1 MLTELKI
8 KHAKAGYWLDGD
20 GLYLQ
25 VSESGAK
32 SWIYRFQLNG
42 KRREMGMGSLA
53 DVSAKDARRRAAEAR
68 ALVHNK
74 IDPLEHRKQ
83 QAQAAAQRAAQIAAG
98 AITFKK
104 VSLEYIEANRA
115 GWKNVKHISQW
126 ENSLAT
132 YAYPVMGDTPVGE
145 IDTAMVLEVV
155 NPIWLTKT
163 ETAKRVRSRIELVLS
178 YAKVKGYRV
187 GENPAIWRGH
197 LENVLPKPG
206 KIAPHKHHP
215 ALPYGQMREFMG
227 KLRQHEGVSVLCL
240 EFVILTACRSGEAL
254 KAKWSE
260 IDEEKGVWIIP
271 AERMKARREH
281 RVPLSDAALAVLGAA
296 RKICQGEYIFPGVRT
311 GKPMSD
317 MSLSMLVRRIQSGIT
332 VHGFR
337 SSFRDWAAEATHY
350 PGEMAEMALAH
361 VVGNKV
367 EAAYRRGD
375 MFEKRRQL
383 MADWAAWCEPKK
395 SGNVVP
401 IKGKAAAYARAVE
414 RIDLPDDLPQ
424 DDRGGTYAKK

>member
-8 KHAKAGYWLDGD
+8 KHAKPGYWLDSD

-25 VSESGAK
+25 VGESGAK

-42 KRREMGMGSLA
+42 KRREMGLGSLS
-53 DVSAKDARRRAAEAR
+53 DVGAKDARRRAAEAR
-68 ALVHNK
+68 ARVHNK
-74 IDPLEHRKQ
+74 IDPLEHRRQ
-83 QAQAAAQRAAQIAAG
+83 QAVAAFELAARVAAG
-98 AITFKK
+98 AVTFRT

-115 GWKNVKHISQW
+115 GWKNAKHASQW
-126 ENSLAT
+126 ENTLTT
-132 YAYPVMGDTPVGE
+132 YAYPVIGEKPVGE
-145 IDTAMVLEVV
+145 VDTALVLEVL

-163 ETAKRVRSRIELVLS
+163 ETAKRLRGRIEQILS
-178 YAKVKGYRV
+178 YARVKGYRQ
-187 GENPAIWRGH
+187 GENPAAWRGH
-197 LENVLPKPG
+197 LDNVLPQPG

-215 ALPYGQMREFMG
+215 ALPYDQMGEFMMG
-227 KLRQHEGVSVLCL
+227 KLRTHEGVSVMCL

-254 KAKWSE
+254 KAKWEE
-260 IDEEKGVWIIP
+260 IDEEKGVWVIP
-271 AERMKARREH
+271 ADRMKARKEH
-281 RVPLSDAALAVLGAA
+281 RVPLSDAALAVLEDAKKL
-296 RKICQGEYIFPGVRT
+296 RQGEYVFPGVRS

-317 MSLSMLVRRIQSGIT
+317 MSLTMLLRRIHPGIT

-337 SSFRDWAAEATHY
+337 SAFRDWAAEITHY

-375 MFEKRRQL
+375 MFDKRRQM

-395 SGNVVP
+395 TATVTP
-401 IKGKAAAYARAVE
+401 IKGKAAA
-414 RIDLPDDLPQ
+414 
-424 DDRGGTYAKK
+424 

>member
-8 KHAKAGYWLDGD
+8 KHAKPGYWLDGD

-25 VSESGAK
+25 VSPAGAK

-42 KRREMGMGSLA
+42 KRREMGLGSLGN
-53 DVSAKDARRRAAEAR
+53 VTAKEARRRAAEAR
-68 ALVHNK
+68 AMVHNK
-74 IDPLEHRKQ
+74 VDPLEHRKQ
-83 QAQAAAQRAAQIAAG
+83 QAQAAITRAAEAASG

-104 VSLEYIEANRA
+104 VSLEYIEASRA
-115 GWKNVKHISQW
+115 GWKNAKHISQW

-145 IDTAMVLEVV
+145 IDTAMVLEVI

-178 YAKVKGYRV
+178 YAKVKGYRS

-206 KIAPHKHHP
+206 KIAPLRHHP
-215 ALPYGQMREFMG
+215 ALPYDQMSEFMG
-227 KLRQHEGVSVLCL
+227 KLRQHKGVSMLCL

-260 IDEEKGVWIIP
+260 IDEEKGVWVIP
-271 AERMKARREH
+271 AERMKAFREH
-281 RVPLSDAALAVLGAA
+281 RVPLSGAALAVLKEA
-296 RKICQGEYIFPGVRT
+296 RKICQGEYVFPGVRS

-317 MSLSMLVRRIQSGIT
+317 MSLSMLMRRIQSGLT
-332 VHGFR
+332 VHGNR
-337 SSFRDWAAEATHY
+337 SAFRDWAAEVTHY
-350 PGEMAEMALAH
+350 PGEMAEMALSH

-375 MFEKRRQL
+375 LFEKRRQM

-395 SGNVVP
+395 TASVTR
-401 IKGKAAAYARAVE
+401 IKSKAAA
-414 RIDLPDDLPQ
+414 
-424 DDRGGTYAKK
+424 

>member
-1 MLTELKI
+1 MLTEFAI
-8 KHAKAGYWLDGD
+8 KHAKPGYWLDGD

-25 VSESGAK
+25 VSKTGAK

-42 KRREMGMGSLA
+42 KRREMGLGSLA
-53 DVSAKDARRRAAEAR
+53 HVSARDARRHAAEAR
-68 ALVHNK
+68 AMVHNK
-74 IDPLEHRKQ
+74 VDPLVHRKQ
-83 QAQAAAQRAAQIAAG
+83 QTLAAAERAAQVAAG
-98 AITFKK
+98 AMTFKK

-115 GWKNVKHISQW
+115 GWKSAKHLGQW
-126 ENSLAT
+126 QSSLDT
-132 YAYPVMGDTPVGE
+132 YAYPIIGETPVGE

-155 NPIWLTKT
+155 NPLWLTKT
-163 ETAKRVRSRIELVLS
+163 ETAKRLRSRIELVLS
-178 YAKVKGYRV
+178 YAKVKGYRQ
-187 GENPAIWRGH
+187 GENPAAWRGH

-215 ALPYGQMREFMG
+215 AQPYVQMKEFMST
-227 KLRQHEGVSVLCL
+227 LRQHEGVSVLCL

-271 AERMKARREH
+271 GDRMKAGREH
-281 RVPLSDAALAVLGAA
+281 RVPLSDAALAVLEAA
-296 RKICQGEYIFPGVRT
+296 KKVRQGEYIFPGVRS

-317 MSLSMLVRRIQSGIT
+317 MSLSMLLRRIQPGIT

-361 VVGNKV
+361 TVGNKV

-375 MFEKRRQL
+375 MFEKRRQ
-383 MADWAAWCEPKK
+383 MMTDWAAWCEPKP
-395 SGNVVP
+395 GNVVP
-401 IKGKAAAYARAVE
+401 LMGKASA
-414 RIDLPDDLPQ
+414 
-424 DDRGGTYAKK
+424 

>member
-8 KHAKAGYWLDGD
+8 KHAKPGYWLDGD

-42 KRREMGMGSLA
+42 KRREMGLGSLA
-53 DVSAKDARRRAAEAR
+53 GVSAKEARRRAAEAR
-68 ALVHNK
+68 ALLLDK
-74 IDPLEHRKQ
+74 IDPLEHRRQ
-83 QAQAAAQRAAQIAAG
+83 QAAATFELAARVAAG
-98 AITFKK
+98 AVTFKK
-104 VSLEYIEANRA
+104 VSLAYIEANRA
-115 GWKNVKHISQW
+115 GWKNAKHVSQW
-126 ENSLAT
+126 ENTLAT
-132 YAYPVMGDTPVGE
+132 YAYPVMGEKPVGE
-145 IDTAMVLEVV
+145 VDTALVLEVL

-163 ETAKRVRSRIELVLS
+163 ETAKRLRGRIEQILS
-178 YAKVKGYRV
+178 YARVKGYRQ
-187 GENPAIWRGH
+187 GENPAAWRGH
-197 LENVLPKPG
+197 LDNVLPQPG

-215 ALPYGQMREFMG
+215 ALPFDQMGEFMG
-227 KLRQHEGVSVLCL
+227 KLRTHEGVSMLCL

-271 AERMKARREH
+271 SDRMKARKEH
-281 RVPLSDAALAVLGAA
+281 RVPLSDAALAVLEDA
-296 RKICQGEYIFPGVRT
+296 KKVCQGEYIFPGVRS

-317 MSLSMLVRRIQSGIT
+317 MSLTMLLRRLHKGVT

-337 SSFRDWAAEATHY
+337 SAFRDWAAEVTHF

-375 MFEKRRQL
+375 MFEKRRQM
-383 MADWAAWCEPKK
+383 MADWASWCEPKK
-395 SGNVVP
+395 AATVTPTKS
-401 IKGKAAAYARAVE
+401 KAAA
-414 RIDLPDDLPQ
+414 
-424 DDRGGTYAKK
+424 

>member
-42 KRREMGMGSLA
+42 KRREMGLGSLA

-68 ALVHNK
+68 AMVHNK

-83 QAQAAAQRAAQIAAG
+83 QAQAAAARAAQVAAG

-163 ETAKRVRSRIELVLS
+163 ETAKRLRSRIELVLS
-178 YAKVKGYRV
+178 YAKVKGYRS

-215 ALPYGQMREFMG
+215 ALPYGQLREFMG

-271 AERMKARREH
+271 ADRMKARREH
-281 RVPLSDAALAVLGAA
+281 RVPLSDAALAVLEDA

-317 MSLSMLVRRIQSGIT
+317 MSLSMLVRRIQSAIT

-361 VVGNKV
+361 MVGNKV

-395 SGNVVP
+395 ADNVRP
-401 IKGKAAAYARAVE
+401 IRSKKAA
-414 RIDLPDDLPQ
+414 
-424 DDRGGTYAKK
+424 

>member
-8 KHAKAGYWLDGD
+8 KHAKPGYWLDGD

-25 VSESGAK
+25 VSQSGAK
-32 SWIYRFQLNG
+32 SWIYRFQING
-42 KRREMGMGSLA
+42 KRREMGLGSLGN
-53 DVSAKDARRRAAEAR
+53 VTAKEARRRAAEAR

-83 QAQAAAQRAAQIAAG
+83 QAQAAAARAAQVAAG

-115 GWKNVKHISQW
+115 GWKNVKHVSQW

-132 YAYPVMGDTPVGE
+132 YAYPVMGDTPIGE
-145 IDTAMVLEVV
+145 VDTAMVLEVV
-155 NPIWLTKT
+155 NPIWHSKT
-163 ETAKRVRSRIELVLS
+163 ETAKRLRGRIELVLS
-178 YAKVKGYRV
+178 YAKAKGYRS
-187 GENPAIWRGH
+187 GENPAAWRGH

-206 KIAPHKHHP
+206 KIAPHKPQP
-215 ALPYGQMREFMG
+215 ALPYDRMSEFMG
-227 KLRQHEGVSVLCL
+227 DLRQREGVSVLCL

-260 IDEEKGVWIIP
+260 IDEEKGVWTIP
-271 AERMKARREH
+271 AERMKASREH
-281 RVPLSDAALAVLGAA
+281 RVPLSDAAMAVIEDA
-296 RKICQGEYIFPGVRT
+296 KKVSQGEYIFPGVRS
-311 GKPMSD
+311 GKPMTD
-317 MSLSMLVRRIQSGIT
+317 MSLTSLVKRMDAERVRDGVERWLDKTSGKRI
-332 VHGFR
+332 VPHGFR
-337 SSFRDWAAEATHY
+337 SSIRDWAAEVTHY

-361 VVGNKV
+361 TVGNKV

-383 MADWAAWCEPKK
+383 MADWATWCEPKK
-395 SGNVVP
+395 TATVTP
-401 IKGKAAAYARAVE
+401 IKSKAAA
-414 RIDLPDDLPQ
+414 
-424 DDRGGTYAKK
+424 

>member
-42 KRREMGMGSLA
+42 KRREMGLGSLA
-53 DVSAKDARRRAAEAR
+53 DVSAREARRRAAEAR
-68 ALVHNK
+68 GQVHNK
-74 IDPLEHRKQ
+74 VDPLEHRKQ
-83 QAQAAAQRAAQIAAG
+83 QAVAAFELAAQVAAG
-98 AITFKK
+98 AVTFKK

-163 ETAKRVRSRIELVLS
+163 ETAKRLRSRIELVLS
-178 YAKVKGYRV
+178 YAKVKGYRS

-281 RVPLSDAALAVLGAA
+281 RVPLSDAALAVLAKA
-296 RKICQGEYIFPGVRT
+296 KEICQGEYLFPGVRT

-317 MSLSMLVRRIQSGIT
+317 MSLSMLVRRIQSAIT

-350 PGEMAEMALAH
+350 PCEMAEMALAH

-375 MFEKRRQL
+375 MFEKRRQM
-383 MADWAAWCEPKK
+383 MADWATWCEPKK
-395 SGNVVP
+395 PGNVVP
-401 IKGKAAAYARAVE
+401 R
-414 RIDLPDDLPQ
+414 
-424 DDRGGTYAKK
+424 